1 MVKPRGGTAR
11 VNEEVCVDEIDRD
24 SPLTKRAHAFDFV
37 SCGLAIL
44 SHRGRG
50 RVRTLDLRL
59 RHHRRHESTSPLVGE
74 DTQAARGEADRLAE
88 VGEG

>member
-50 RVRTLDLRL
+50 KDAAPACRDLDL
-59 RHHRRHESTSPLVGE
+59 
-74 DTQAARGEADRLAE
+74 
-88 VGEG
+88 EGD